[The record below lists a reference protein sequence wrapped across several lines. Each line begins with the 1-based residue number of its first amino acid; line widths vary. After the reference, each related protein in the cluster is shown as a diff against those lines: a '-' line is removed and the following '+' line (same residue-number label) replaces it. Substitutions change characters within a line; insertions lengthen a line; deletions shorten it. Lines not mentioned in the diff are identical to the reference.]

1 MCTAVCFK
9 GNGFYFGRTLD
20 YETSY
25 GEEIVVLPRNATLD
39 FCYEGT
45 PEKSYA
51 IIGTAHVSGGYPLF
65 YDAANECGLC
75 MAGLNFVGNAKY
87 NSFREGVKNAAQY
100 EFLPWVLRQCKNV
113 SEARRLIENTNITDK
128 AFNEYLPA
136 AQLHWL
142 IADKDSAIT
151 VEATESG
158 INIYDNPAGV
168 LANNP
173 PFPMQLTNLAN
184 YSSLSRKDPVP
195 HFADGFAP
203 ALYSR
208 GMGGIGLPGDVSSMS
223 RFVRA
228 AFVRMNSVSGDS
240 ENESVNQFFHILG
253 AVEQVRGECELA
265 DGKFEITIYSSCCNA
280 DKGIYYYTTYEDRSI
295 RACDM
300 HASELDGTVLCR
312 MAEL

>member
-100 EFLPWVLRQCKNV
+100 EFLPWVLRQCSGV

-128 AFNEYLPA
+128 AFNEYMPA

-151 VEATESG
+151 VEATGSG

-173 PFPMQLTNLAN
+173 PFPMQMFGLNDYAA
-184 YSSLSRKDPVP
+184 LSAKQPENTFSPELKLDM
-195 HFADGFAP
+195 
-203 ALYSR
+203 YSR
-208 GMGGIGLPGDVSSMS
+208 GMGAIGLPGDWSSKS

-228 AFVRMNSVSGDS
+228 AFVRANSVSDGGEKS
-240 ENESVNQFFHILG
+240 SVSRLFHILG
-253 AVEQVRGECELA
+253 SVTQVKGCCDVGGSPEY
-265 DGKFEITIYSSCCNA
+265 TIYTSCIDA
-280 DKGIYYYTTYEDRSI
+280 DKGVYYYKTYDGLGVSSV
-295 RACDM
+295 DM
-300 HASELDGTVLCR
+300 SKENLDGSELLR
-312 MAEL
+312 FPMM

>member
-1 MCTAVCFK
+1 
-9 GNGFYFGRTLD
+9 
-20 YETSY
+20 
-25 GEEIVVLPRNATLD
+25 
-39 FCYEGT
+39 
-45 PEKSYA
+45 
-51 IIGTAHVSGGYPLF
+51 
-65 YDAANECGLC
+65 
-75 MAGLNFVGNAKY
+75 MAGLNFPNNAHY
-87 NSFREGVKNAAQY
+87 FAPEQVKPGEQAVAAF
-100 EFLPWVLRQCKNV
+100 EFIPYILSACRTLK
-113 SEARRLIENTNITDK
+113 EARALLAQVRLVNLSFSPNLPPSPLH
-128 AFNEYLPA
+128 YL
-136 AQLHWL
+136 L
-142 IADKDSAIT
+142 ADKTGCLVIEP
-151 VEATESG
+151 VKEGLMVYE
-158 INIYDNPAGV
+158 NPVGV
-168 LANNP
+168 LTNNP

-195 HFADGFAP
+195 RFADGFAP

-240 ENESVNQFFHILG
+240 ENESVHQFFHILG

-312 MAEL
+312 MAEV